1 MSRSRSVIVLAFILS
16 SCAALR
22 VKAGEA
28 GLQAVDSAWIK
39 AVKANS
45 IEVVMACYA
54 SDAVGWFPG
63 EPEAKG
69 QKALRASYEQLF
81 ATNTVKDAVL
91 SDTHYKD
98 AGSLSVGWGKFTIT
112 VVEKASGKTNVW
124 TGRFTGV
131 AERRGGHWVYI
142 VDHAPAEPPPASAS
156 EPKP

>member
-1 MSRSRSVIVLAFILS
+1 MSRSRSVVVLAFILS
-16 SCAALR
+16 NCVALG

-45 IEVVMACYA
+45 IEAVMACYA

-81 ATNTVKDAVL
+81 ATSTVKDAVL

-98 AGSLSVGWGKFTIT
+98 AGNLSVGWGKFTIT
-112 VVEKASGKTNVW
+112 VVEKASGKTNV
-124 TGRFTGV
+124 
-131 AERRGGHWVYI
+131 
-142 VDHAPAEPPPASAS
+142 
-156 EPKP
+156 